1 MLKKETLAELAK
13 RAGIKAEDLQTAMAS
28 ETEVEVQLPEVVTY
42 LKADFDI
49 FQANLKKAG
58 YDEGKVAGEEM
69 SVKAVKTAK
78 NLTFEGK
85 SVSALV
91 DFVIDAT
98 KKEAGAEPEAKYKTL
113 EQKYNDLRTQKES
126 EINLLKNEKETL
138 AKGLFETRVIDQLT
152 SSIEGETIIPKKQVA
167 ALFRMENE
175 IVEQDGGLF
184 VKRNGDLV
192 KDEKL
197 QPVPAVNLFK
207 EVVDK
212 QYLKKGGIEITGG
225 EPKKDDKGALLFTS
239 QKEWREYWQ
248 KKGEPTT
255 GAEAQKSL
263 IASMKQTGF
272 KHD

>member
-1 MLKKETLAELAK
+1 MLKKETLAEVAK
-13 RAGIKAEDLQTAMAS
+13 RAGIKAEDLQTALTS

-42 LKADFDI
+42 LKPDFDI
-49 FQANLKKAG
+49 FQANLKKSG

-91 DFVIDAT
+91 DFVIDST
-98 KKEAGAEPEAKYKTL
+98 KKEAGVEPDAKYKTL

-138 AKGLFETRVIDQLT
+138 SRGLFETRVIDQLT
-152 SSIEGETIIPKKQVA
+152 SSIEGETIIPKKQIA

-197 QPVPAVNLFK
+197 QPIPAINLFK
-207 EVVDK
+207 ENVDK
-212 QYLKKGGIEITGG
+212 QYLKKAGIGLPG
-225 EPKKDDKGALLFTS
+225 DPKKDDKGALLFTS
-239 QKEWREYWQ
+239 QSEWREYWQ